1 MQVDQS
7 FTEAIE
13 LTLSKSRLD
22 AYRNY
27 FDCKD
32 DAEALGAY
40 LWNKSLSTAFFPLL
54 QAVEVTLRNA
64 IHTAATKHFSG
75 NQEWFLMKRLA
86 PANEK
91 AKRLYLKGYGKNLK
105 PITPRPDPD
114 TIISSLM
121 FGFWI
126 DLLNG
131 GYDDPVN
138 NKLLWPTLIPA
149 VFPNAKGNKATRKSL
164 HMRFK
169 FIKDLRNRVGHN
181 EPIWKIKDAKNGGGN
196 ITRHGPK
203 TPAES
208 IERLNV
214 YVELL
219 LEALRWMSTERHD
232 FIRMSGIVDHLQQ
245 ICSIEAL
252 ENYQGN
258 PNSKLKPGQ
267 LKHAL
272 AKQVKQTGS
281 ASGFY
286 NLETTPKGV
295 HEGKT
300 LFLEVKQIS
309 PPKLD

>member
-1 MQVDQS
+1 MDQS

-27 FDCKD
+27 FDCND

-64 IHTAATKHFSG
+64 IHTAATRHFSG
-75 NQEWFLMKRLA
+75 NQEWFLMNKLA
-86 PANEK
+86 TSNDK
-91 AKRLYLKGYGKNLK
+91 AKKMYLKGYGGNSTA
-105 PITPRPDPD
+105 IDPRPTPD
-114 TIISSLM
+114 AVISSFM
-121 FGFWI
+121 FGYWI
-126 DLLNG
+126 ELLSSR
-131 GYDDPVN
+131 YDDPVK

-149 VFPNAKGNKATRKSL
+149 VFPNAEGIKATRRSL
-164 HMRFK
+164 YKRFK
-169 FIKDLRNRVGHN
+169 FVRDLRNRVGHN
-181 EPIWKIKDAKNGGGN
+181 EPIWKVRDTKNGGGV

-208 IERLNV
+208 IARLNE
-214 YVELL
+214 YIELL

-232 FIRMSGIVDHLQQ
+232 FIQLSGIVDHLQQ

-258 PNSKLKPGQ
+258 PSSKLKPGP

-272 AKQVKQTGS
+272 TKQVKQTGS

-300 LFLEVKQIS
+300 LFLEIKQIS